1 MGISRPL
8 AALWLTGPRLRSRA
22 GEAGEDGG
30 EMTTP
35 VSFAFVGATLALLA
49 VPGPSVVFVVTRA
62 LSHGRAAGFFCLIG
76 LEAGL
81 AVHVILATVGVGA
94 LLAASGPALTVLRT
108 AGVSYLVI
116 LGLRQIFAPVA
127 VGGATTAAPRAVR
140 CALAR
145 DAFVVD
151 LLNPQTL
158 LLLLAFLP
166 QFASRQPT
174 AAPGSMVVLG
184 LCVLGLAVVCDTA
197 WIVACTSGFVRRS
210 AATRLSWLGEG
221 SRRSAVARGAMYLG
235 LAGWALM
242 D

>member
-1 MGISRPL
+1 
-8 AALWLTGPRLRSRA
+8 
-22 GEAGEDGG
+22 
-30 EMTTP
+30 MTTP
-35 VSFAFVGATLALLA
+35 VSFAFVVATLALLA

-81 AVHVILATVGVGA
+81 AVHVVLATVGVGA

-108 AGVSYLVI
+108 TGVAYLVL

-127 VGGATTAAPRAVR
+127 GGATTAVPRAAR
-140 CALAR
+140 WTLAR

-166 QFASRQPT
+166 QFTSNQPT
-174 AAPGSMVVLG
+174 SAPGSLALIG
-184 LCVLGLAVVCDTA
+184 LCVLVLAVVCDTA
-197 WIVACTSGFVRRS
+197 WIVTCTSGFVRRS
-210 AATRLSWLGEG
+210 TATRLSWLGEG
-221 SRRSAVARGAMYLG
+221 SRRAAVARGAVYLG
-235 LAGWALM
+235 LAGWAAVG
-242 D
+242 